1 MDKEDPM
8 ADFSAFRQPGRDAD
22 RAVQLA
28 LREIDPGSLA
38 RAMLTL
44 PGPDRD
50 IIVRNMSARAAGM
63 LSHDIAELER
73 LPPGT
78 CDARSAALQESF
90 LAKMNRYRSLLLE
103 NERLTP
109 EEPPHLGWDS
119 EAELIEGLVRLKRY
133 ADRHGREA
141 VAPLLGHGLH
151 PLLEKGLRLYVDD
164 WDPAVVQSVLEQTS
178 ESLAAWHANMM
189 RIMIE
194 GVAALFGGDLP
205 QVVAEKLGAFRLADP
220 GHEPRRGG

>member
-1 MDKEDPM
+1 M
-8 ADFSAFRQPGRDAD
+8 ADFSAFRRLERDVD
-22 RAVQLA
+22 LA
-28 LREIDPGSLA
+28 IQHTLRETDPGSLA

-44 PGPDRD
+44 PGPDRE
-50 IIVRNMSARAAGM
+50 IFLRNMSARAAGM
-63 LSHDIAELER
+63 LKADIAELER

-78 CDARSAALQESF
+78 YDARSAALQESMLEKMDRH
-90 LAKMNRYRSLLLE
+90 LALIQE

-109 EEPPHLGWDS
+109 SEPPRLGWES
-119 EAELIEGLVRLKRY
+119 EAELIEGLVQLKRY

-141 VAPLLGHGLH
+141 VAPLLGRGLH